1 MEIRLASHYLLCS
14 AHPRTM
20 GIRKRVLD
28 EFSEPERVERKKGYF
43 FLSLAVE
50 VSHFCASVIIVSQCS
65 AEAPCFPSPQ
75 FISKEADP
83 SPSPRDR
90 MCDSKPSQQEP
101 YTPEAQI
108 TEPMG
113 FWCDFWAGQGVFVSC
128 I

>member
-1 MEIRLASHYLLCS
+1 
-14 AHPRTM
+14 M

-28 EFSEPERVERKKGYF
+28 EFSEPERVERKKGYL

-50 VSHFCASVIIVSQCS
+50 VSHFCASVKIVSQCS
-65 AEAPCFPSPQ
+65 AEAPRFPSPQ

-101 YTPEAQI
+101 YTAEAQI